1 MTSTADTADV
11 VVGRRDGRR
20 QAAELY
26 CTTSLSVA
34 EIANRVGVTRASVYR
49 WLRREGVALGRNANN
64 GGPTEVREH
73 LIRFSHDL
81 AELRREQMTLIGQ
94 VRRLEGR
101 IDALM
106 GLKARAS

>member
-64 GGPTEVREH
+64 GGPTEVRE
-73 LIRFSHDL
+73 
-81 AELRREQMTLIGQ
+81 